1 MTEPREVVLTIAH
14 VRGLTVLESARALA
28 TAGVR
33 QADAQRLV
41 LTLGRRDAEPAE
53 VELAAELLYA
63 FAWQYVRRTEPAV
76 TWDEAQSWRVILDL
90 EARDEL
96 AEAEAIASV
105 DAAIVTGLPP
115 GVAGDLSLAQLDEY
129 RRIGDE
135 RAKAARA
142 PRRGRRAG

>member
-28 TAGVR
+28 TVGVR
-33 QADAQRLV
+33 QVDAQRLV
-41 LTLGRRDAEPAE
+41 ATLGHRDADPAE
-53 VELAAELLYA
+53 VEVAAELLYA
-63 FAWQYVRRTEPAV
+63 FAWQYVRRTEPAA
-76 TWDEAQSWRVILDL
+76 TWLDAQSWRVILDL
-90 EARDEL
+90 EAHDEL

-115 GVAGDLSLAQLDEY
+115 SIAGDLSLAQMDEY
-129 RRIGDE
+129 RHIADE
-135 RAKAARA
+135 RAAAARA